1 MRPYNIA
8 LSAIGS
14 FYSVETGDWPGMIEL
29 FEERLEQVQVYREGV
44 RRELYESLSDSEFC
58 WRSALWNDDCHV
70 EEFDTEEGARSFI
83 RSVVLPAVER
93 AFRKMQA
100 SPSI

>member
-8 LSAIGS
+8 LSAVES

-44 RRELYESLSDSEFC
+44 RRELYESLSDSEFS
-58 WRSALWNDDCHV
+58 WKSALWNDDCHV
-70 EEFDTEEGARSFI
+70 EEFDAEEDARSFI
-83 RSVVLPAVER
+83 RSAVLPLVER
-93 AFRKMQA
+93 IFTKFQT
-100 SPSI
+100 PPNV